1 MTRTQGAPVRVAHV
15 ITRLILGGAQ
25 ENTLYTA
32 IGQHRDPRFD
42 VTLIVGV
49 DEAGEGD
56 LFAEA
61 RAAGLETVVVPSL
74 VRPVR
79 PLTDVRALWDLY
91 RLMRRRQFEIVHT
104 HSSKAGIVGRIAARL
119 AGVPIIIHTLHSL
132 VFHEYQSAWKNRVY
146 VRLKRFC
153 APFTDTLI
161 SVNDQTARGAL
172 AAGVGRRGQHIT
184 IYSGMELER
193 FLGIGER
200 LSVPDAKRRAGVPPD
215 APVVGKI
222 ARLFA
227 LKGHEQFLN
236 AAAAI
241 ARRRPDVVFL
251 LVGDGPLRVELEAQ
265 ADRLGIRDRLVY
277 AGRVTPEQVPALIQ
291 AMDVVVHT
299 SLREGLARVL
309 PQAGAVGKPV
319 VTFDMDGAPEVVKD
333 GVSGYL
339 VPPLDTDAIADR
351 VVELVGNAELRERF
365 GVAGRA
371 FVAEHFGLDTMVRR
385 INDVYFAALKRRGMA
400 DAAALSEQP
409 TAGTSQQPTAGTS

>member
-1 MTRTQGAPVRVAHV
+1 MSEAVARPPGAPIRLAHV

-61 RAAGLETVVVPSL
+61 EAAGLRMVVVPSL
-74 VRPVR
+74 VRPIR
-79 PLTDVRALWDLY
+79 PWADLHATWVLY
-91 RLMRRRQFEIVHT
+91 RMMRRERYEIVHT
-104 HSSKAGIVGRIAARL
+104 HSSKAGILGRLAARL

-132 VFHEYQSAWKNRVY
+132 VFHEYQAAWKNRLY
-146 VRLKRFC
+146 VRLKRWC

-172 AAGVGRRGQHIT
+172 AHGIGRPEQHIT
-184 IYSGMELER
+184 IYSGMELDR
-193 FLGIGER
+193 FLGVGQAM
-200 LSVPDAKRRAGVPPD
+200 SVADAKRAAGVPPD
-215 APVVGKI
+215 APVVGKV

-241 ARRRPDVVFL
+241 ARERPDAVFL
-251 LVGDGPLRVELEAQ
+251 LVGDGPEREALAAQ
-265 ADRLGIRDRLVY
+265 ADRLGIGDRVVF
-277 AGRVTPEQVPALIQ
+277 AGRVAPEAVAALIH

-319 VTFDMDGAPEVVKD
+319 VTFDMDGAPEVIRD

-339 VPPLDTDAIADR
+339 VPPLDTDGIARR
-351 VVELVGNAELRERF
+351 VVELLNDDALRVRL
-365 GVAGRA
+365 GGAGRA

-385 INDVYFAALKRRGMA
+385 VNEVYFAALTRHGRAG
-400 DAAALSEQP
+400 AAMLAPQP
-409 TAGTSQQPTAGTS
+409 RARTS